1 MENNR
6 TFDLVLT
13 GLFTALVMVTTMI
26 IRIPMPL
33 TNGYVHLGDTTIYLA
48 VLILGKKRG
57 SIAAGTG
64 SALADLFSGYA
75 HYVPWT
81 FVIKALMALVM
92 GLALDGLKKRGK
104 HKQSSRLHLYELP
117 AMTLAGLEMTAGYF
131 LAAGIMY
138 GNWLTALTSVPGNIA
153 QFTVGMLIAW
163 TLAGALEATPISA
176 SIRGRSLD

>member
-81 FVIKALMALVM
+81 FVIKSLMALVM
-92 GLALDGLKKRGK
+92 GLALDNMKKRGMYK
-104 HKQSSRLHLYELP
+104 EHARLRPAELI
-117 AMTLAGLEMTAGYF
+117 AMTLAGLEMTVGYYI
-131 LAAGIMY
+131 AASIMH
-138 GNWLTALTSVPGNIA
+138 GNWVTPLMSVPGNII
-153 QFTVGMLIAW
+153 QFTVGMLVAW
-163 TLAGALEATPISA
+163 FLAGALYGTPVGKYFS
-176 SIRGRSLD
+176 RVE